1 MMEESAYSD
10 LGKQLAEIGLS
21 FAQVRDRMMHM
32 SDEKKYGILKGFALA
47 TLISRP
53 DDSYRAAFE
62 CKEETIAR
70 SAAKKLLETN
80 LRVAGRVA
88 VETQDEWLLELVIQ
102 EADRRGE
109 AAMVDHT
116 KRELRELK
124 LRRIKEEF
132 GI

>member
-1 MMEESAYSD
+1 MAEESAYSD

-21 FAQVRDRMMHM
+21 FAQVRDRMVHM
-32 SDEKKYGILKGFALA
+32 PDEKKNGILKGFALA

-62 CKEETIAR
+62 CKEDSIAK

-88 VETQDEWLLELVIQ
+88 VEVQDEWLLELVIQ
-102 EADRRGE
+102 EAERRGE
-109 AAMVDHT
+109 EVMAADI
-116 KRELRELK
+116 KRELKELK

>member
-1 MMEESAYSD
+1 MQ
-10 LGKQLAEIGLS
+10 G
-21 FAQVRDRMMHM
+21 RDNR
-32 SDEKKYGILKGFALA
+32 KK
-47 TLISRP
+47 RC
-53 DDSYRAAFE
+53 E
-62 CKEETIAR
+62 
-70 SAAKKLLETN
+70 KLLETN

>member
-1 MMEESAYSD
+1 MVEESAYSD

-70 SAAKKLLETN
+70 SAAKN
-80 LRVAGRVA
+80 C
-88 VETQDEWLLELVIQ
+88 
-102 EADRRGE
+102 
-109 AAMVDHT
+109 
-116 KRELRELK
+116 LK
-124 LRRIKEEF
+124 LT
-132 GI
+132 